1 MAICIAV
8 KYRGPTNHRGS
19 RFTATVADWD
29 GTKVRATVGYDHGLN
44 PSDNAMAAAQAVMEK
59 VNGLSYITPYDWDI
73 TPCGQ
78 HPTTGEDIFR
88 AIGTK
93 RMEA

>member
-8 KYRGPTNHRGS
+8 KYHGPTNHRGS

-29 GTKVRATVGYDHGLN
+29 GTKVRATVPYHYSMD
-44 PSDNAMAAAQAVMEK
+44 PSDNALAAAQAVMEK
-59 VNGLSYITPYDWDI
+59 VNNLSTITPYDWDI
-73 TPCGQ
+73 TPCGE